1 MTTAETIGRPR
12 AFDDAKLVRP
22 QIREGIVP
30 RPDLVHR
37 LRPTA
42 RSTVAL
48 IVAPG
53 GYGKTTLLSELAAPG
68 DGRPFVWI
76 SVDRADNDPLRF
88 ARCVTSALERAGTI
102 RPRTPRAKTA
112 PQDSHAVLVARL
124 VKALKAAD
132 PVMIAIDD
140 LHLLTSLRSRKI
152 VEAVAHNLPPR
163 SQLLLA
169 SRTPPRL
176 GLTALRA
183 QGRLIEL
190 GADDLRLSP
199 DEGLELLRAAGAE
212 ASAAEAADL
221 IDRAEGWPAGLYLA
235 ALAHAG
241 DGIPLSLFDGSD
253 RFVVD
258 YFEAEYLDELDA
270 ADRDLLIEA
279 SVLDRPSGPM
289 CDAVLETSGSA
300 TLLDRIARANLFLTG
315 VGSGKP
321 RVFRLHPMLRDALA
335 RELRQRDPGR
345 AAAIAARAA
354 DWSER
359 HGDAEAAVEYAWTAG
374 DRERFAT
381 LVEHATLSLFQV
393 GRLGTIERW
402 LTRLDTVTLARR
414 PALAV
419 YGAFVHNLR
428 GRPDEADAWAAIA
441 AQAPDDAAMPD
452 GTASHE
458 PWLAVLRAAMCRGG
472 MEEMRQDAADAL
484 SGLAEGSTWRPIAL
498 MLLGVGQVL
507 AGEPAAADE
516 ILAEAHLAATT
527 AHCSNAAAVALA
539 SRSLLAAADGR
550 WDAALD
556 FAATARDA
564 VQEAHLEEYPT
575 SPLTYVASARAAVH
589 ASDWV
594 RARNDL
600 SRTRE
605 SLPAHAP
612 PWLAAQVELEA
623 ARAHL
628 GLAER
633 AQATE
638 ALGEAEALLAR
649 SPDLGVLSAQAAE
662 LREQLDRGAHPIGPG
677 ERLTPAELRLL
688 PLLTTHLTFREIGEL
703 LHISRNTVKTQAI
716 CTYRKLGVTSRSEA
730 IDRAIELGLVA
741 KPGVLGAAER
751 TSRDSP

>member
-1 MTTAETIGRPR
+1 VRTAERIGRPL

-22 QIREGIVP
+22 RIREGIVP
-30 RPDLVHR
+30 RPELVYR

-53 GYGKTTLLSELAAPG
+53 GYGKTTLLSELTARG
-68 DGRPFVWI
+68 DRRPFVWI
-76 SVDRADNDPLRF
+76 TVDGADNDPLAF
-88 ARCVTSALERAGTI
+88 ARCVTRALERAGI
-102 RPRTPRAKTA
+102 IQPRAPRAKA
-112 PQDSHAVLVARL
+112 PPQDSHAVLVARL
-124 VKALKAAD
+124 VKALREAD
-132 PVMIAIDD
+132 PVVIAIDD

-152 VEAVAHNLPPR
+152 VEAVANNLPPQ

-169 SRTPPRL
+169 GRTHPRL

-190 GADDLRLSP
+190 GTDDLRLSP
-199 DEGLELLRAAGAE
+199 DEGLELLRAAGTE
-212 ASAAEAADL
+212 ASAAGAADL

-235 ALAHAG
+235 ALANAG
-241 DGIPLSLFDGSD
+241 DGVALSRFDGSD

-270 ADRDLLIEA
+270 EERNLLIEA

-289 CDAVLETSGSA
+289 CDAVLDTSGSA
-300 TLLDRIARANLFLTG
+300 ILLDRIARSNLFLTG

-321 RVFRLHPMLRDALA
+321 RVYRLHPMLRDALA
-335 RELRQRDPGR
+335 GELRQRDPGR

-359 HGDAEAAVEYAWTAG
+359 HGDAEAAIEYAWTAG
-374 DRERFAT
+374 DRERFAA
-381 LVEHATLSLFQV
+381 LVEHAALSLSQM
-393 GRLGTIERW
+393 GRLAAIESW
-402 LTRLDTVTLARR
+402 LSRLDSVTLARR
-414 PALAV
+414 PALAI
-419 YGAFVHNLR
+419 YGGYVHNLR
-428 GRPDEADAWAAIA
+428 GRPDEADAWAALA
-441 AQAPDDAAMPD
+441 AQAPVEAAMPD
-452 GTASHE
+452 GTASPE
-458 PWLAVLRAAMCRGG
+458 PWRAVLRAAMCRGG
-472 MEEMRQDAADAL
+472 TDEMRQDAADAL

-516 ILAEAHLAATT
+516 ILAEAHLAATA

-539 SRSLLAAADGR
+539 SRSLLAAADER
-550 WDAALD
+550 WDAARNL
-556 FAATARDA
+556 AATARDTLH
-564 VQEAHLEEYPT
+564 EAHLEEYPT
-575 SPLTYVASARAAVH
+575 SPLTFVASARAAVH

-600 SRTRE
+600 ARARE
-605 SLPAHAP
+605 NLPAHAP
-612 PWLAAQVELEA
+612 AWLAAQVHLEA

-628 GLAER
+628 GLSER
-633 AQATE
+633 GQA
-638 ALGEAEALLAR
+638 AEAFEKVETLLAR
-649 SPDLGVLSAQAAE
+649 SPDLGVLSEQTAE
-662 LREQLDRGAHPIGPG
+662 LREQLERSAHPVGAG

-730 IDRAIELGLVA
+730 IDRAIELHLVE
-741 KPGVLGAAER
+741 KPGVLGEAER
-751 TSRDSP
+751 TASAG